1 MSTPFE
7 ELQSRAKKRWE
18 ELTSG
23 DSAWIR
29 VGGGTSGQAAG
40 ADAVLDAFKSSVESS
55 GVNANVSMVSA
66 MGLMYLEPQVD
77 ILMPNG
83 ARVYYGNVQPEET
96 QKIVEQH
103 VKNGEPLTERAFAY
117 SGGDG
122 NGVGNLPELK
132 SLPMVALQQ
141 RIATRNFGDTDPHDL
156 LQYVANGG
164 YAALNRALTEM
175 TPEEIVNEI
184 NKLQDTV
191 EVRRQLL
198 LIPSAS

>member
-83 ARVYYGNVQPEET
+83 ARVY
-96 QKIVEQH
+96 
-103 VKNGEPLTERAFAY
+103 
-117 SGGDG
+117 
-122 NGVGNLPELK
+122 
-132 SLPMVALQQ
+132 
-141 RIATRNFGDTDPHDL
+141 
-156 LQYVANGG
+156 
-164 YAALNRALTEM
+164 
-175 TPEEIVNEI
+175 
-184 NKLQDTV
+184 
-191 EVRRQLL
+191 
-198 LIPSAS
+198 

>member
-122 NGVGNLPELK
+122 K
-132 SLPMVALQQ
+132 SCYTGYWQLGLGTLRYP
-141 RIATRNFGDTDPHDL
+141 RYPGDDEQKT
-156 LQYVANGG
+156 
-164 YAALNRALTEM
+164 
-175 TPEEIVNEI
+175 
-184 NKLQDTV
+184 
-191 EVRRQLL
+191 
-198 LIPSAS
+198 